1 MFLCN
6 NHLKNSELLQT
17 IFAGNF
23 IRHGCSAFGEVE
35 HMNNKTPNY
44 IQHLFDCLES
54 GTRFKFENGHVTFSN
69 RYYKYTEIKGN
80 FEVYHIFSF
89 LQYIIHIIYLMKNV
103 NVFF

>member
-1 MFLCN
+1 VIKNLSN
-6 NHLKNSELLQT
+6 NLFF
-17 IFAGNF
+17 FAGNF

-80 FEVYHIFSF
+80 FEV
-89 LQYIIHIIYLMKNV
+89 LYIPWILRINLFQPTNPKDELV
-103 NVFF
+103 